1 MVEYKDLEFTL
12 GAEYSGLV
20 IFSILKSWLW
30 TRSPKRVRRRTD
42 QRTQMLKGQV
52 EEYQPVDWKMIRKVG
67 RIKRKISKKLKER
80 YFKMIV
86 QSI

>member
-1 MVEYKDLEFTL
+1 MVMDEITQ
-12 GAEYSGLV
+12 
-20 IFSILKSWLW
+20 KSEKEN
-30 TRSPKRVRRRTD
+30 RSKNT
-42 QRTQMLKGQV
+42 MLKGQV